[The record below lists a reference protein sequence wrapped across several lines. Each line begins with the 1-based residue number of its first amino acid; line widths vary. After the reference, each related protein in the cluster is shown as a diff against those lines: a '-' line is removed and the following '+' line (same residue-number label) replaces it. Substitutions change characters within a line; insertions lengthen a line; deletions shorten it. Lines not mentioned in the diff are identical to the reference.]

1 MSTMRNTVQRRNHK
15 ERAQLHGREKWGILE
30 KHKDYSLRAK
40 DYNAKKAKLKRL
52 QEKVRD
58 RNPDEFN
65 FGMLSSHTARQ
76 GRHGTGVRDSAAARG
91 LSHDAIKLLKTQDA
105 GYLRTQGERIRR
117 QLGRLEEEVQV
128 QVGIKAAL
136 GEKEEKKEAK
146 TKGKNGRG
154 GDDEF
159 NGFDDDMDFDFDFG
173 DEDDDDDADDNAG
186 GKSRKVV
193 FVEDRDEQKDL
204 KRERLLRLEEEE
216 DSQTDEDDDSF
227 GQRKKQQQQ
236 KKSQKQ
242 IEAERQAL
250 VEARRARKLK
260 KRATEARD
268 NKIQALQKQ
277 YKEITAAARELD
289 WQRGRMDN
297 VVGGTNKNGV
307 KWKIRERKR

>member
-1 MSTMRNTVQRRNHK
+1 MSTMRNAVQRRNHK
-15 ERAQLHGREKWGILE
+15 ERGQLQGREKWGILE

-128 QVGIKAAL
+128 QQGIKAAL
-136 GEKEEKKEAK
+136 GEKEEKKERK
-146 TKGKNGRG
+146 TKEKKG

-173 DEDDDDDADDNAG
+173 DEDDEEDDMISG

-193 FVEDRDEQKDL
+193 FAEDRDEQKDL

-216 DSQTDEDDDSF
+216 DDSESDEDDDSF
-227 GQRKKQQQQ
+227 GQRKKQQQR
-236 KKSQKQ
+236 KSQKQ
-242 IEAERQAL
+242 VEAERQAL
-250 VEARRARKLK
+250 VEARRARKMK

-268 NKIQALQKQ
+268 NKIKALQKQ